1 MWFKKKPT
9 AQIVVPKVQFLGEQD
24 GPSERELK
32 LKLEA
37 VLGKEPTVE
46 SAYLARVA
54 YGDDSLPNSV
64 ALGVVA
70 TDNRRH
76 GKIADAVGKVFH
88 HMWIKSQYLDV
99 VFLSPEK
106 QKEIA
111 AVCKTFYSK
120 SQK

>member
-24 GPSERELK
+24 GPPERELK
-32 LKLEA
+32 LKLQA
-37 VLGKEPTVE
+37 VLAKEPSVE

-54 YGDDSLPNSV
+54 YGDDSLPNGV

-70 TDNRRH
+70 TDNRRDE
-76 GKIADAVGKVFH
+76 KIATAILKVFGQ
-88 HMWIKSQYLDV
+88 MYNKSQYLDV

-120 SQK
+120 SQN